1 MVLPEEASPS
11 RVQGWICS
19 GWSCHSS
26 GQACSPHELCWCS
39 RECCWKPG
47 TAWPALTFLHLA
59 AEILTKTGK
68 WKGGNSLVCS
78 HLLPCATKPRELE
91 MEEKHSKVNN
101 CVIFGAFFRK
111 FGEAE
116 QPPAFSTQGRSCGG
130 VTQPFLVLQHS
141 LQEPR
146 EFHPSCS
153 CTRSSQGAVW
163 FQWSHVAPLQ
173 EFPGEMK

>member
-26 GQACSPHELCWCS
+26 GQACSTHELCWCS

-130 VTQPFLVLQHS
+130 DTAFPGAPAFPERTKGISSLLQLHQK
-141 LQEPR
+141 L
-146 EFHPSCS
+146 
-153 CTRSSQGAVW
+153 TRSCLVPVVSCC
-163 FQWSHVAPLQ
+163 SITRIPR
-173 EFPGEMK
+173 